1 MVSCVGPGES
11 CLYTWEN
18 PLEKRLL
25 FWSAGMEAD
34 TKDEL
39 IKVRN
44 WENLNADTQILRH
57 KETLI
62 LRYMRRLPIRM
73 SGDFKK
79 IHHCHSAPILRSLR
93 LTTRQNLSRIG
104 DSDKKILVP

>member
-1 MVSCVGPGES
+1 MIKHLIPCSQIFDLTQVDISHNDCRGSTVVSCVGPGES

-44 WENLNADTQILRH
+44 WENLNADTQILF
-57 KETLI
+57 
-62 LRYMRRLPIRM
+62 RYL
-73 SGDFKK
+73 DTKK
-79 IHHCHSAPILRSLR
+79 L
-93 LTTRQNLSRIG
+93 
-104 DSDKKILVP
+104 